1 MSAER
6 EKTLNEVLWE
16 RHFQN
21 VSTSYHR
28 NMAATFKRML
38 ADELCV
44 GETRRKIVTAI
55 NIHRGLER
63 KFPGQVA
70 GAFLDEFPDDKWT
83 GVAK

>member
-6 EKTLNEVLWE
+6 EKTLIEVLWD

-38 ADELCV
+38 ADEVCV
-44 GETRRKIVTAI
+44 GETRRKIVAAI

-63 KFPGQVA
+63 KFPGQVPA
-70 GAFLDEFPDDKWT
+70 AFLVEFPDEREIR
-83 GVAK
+83 